1 MNIDDIQVREFSGDD
16 IAGFLEYWYDGDPA
30 FLKSL
35 GVNPEKL
42 PQRRK
47 MREMLEL
54 DIQRQGR
61 GGNRPS
67 ALLAIALNGRT
78 VGVHELT
85 HLRPRPGG
93 ERAGFESGVMHA
105 HLWRPEHRG
114 RGIALVSYVR
124 AMQEYARRFMLDAVL
139 FESPVHNRGANRIKD
154 KLGIAPSGESTMRWP
169 LLDGAVRTLQYRVTP
184 AELPAIER
192 RMRQAW
198 QERGR

>member
-1 MNIDDIQVREFSGDD
+1 
-16 IAGFLEYWYDGDPA
+16 
-30 FLKSL
+30 
-35 GVNPEKL
+35 
-42 PQRRK
+42 

-54 DIQRQGR
+54 DIHRQGR

-67 ALLAIALNGRT
+67 ALLAIALSGRT

-105 HLWRPEHRG
+105 HLWRPEYRG

-124 AMQEYARRFMLDAVL
+124 AMQEYVRRFALDVVL